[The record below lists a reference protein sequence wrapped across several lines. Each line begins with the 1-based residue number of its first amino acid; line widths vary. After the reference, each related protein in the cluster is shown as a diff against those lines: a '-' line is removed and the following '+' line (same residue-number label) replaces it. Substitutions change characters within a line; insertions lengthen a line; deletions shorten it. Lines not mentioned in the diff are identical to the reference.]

1 MKVVADAFSVF
12 IRGIMRD
19 SASLSNTV
27 ERPPSVLVRCYW
39 RSRCTQLDSLAHFS
53 HCGGERFDLLL
64 LLRNYRFLFPQPTL
78 LILYFPVL
86 FLGTP

>member
-27 ERPPSVLVRCYW
+27 EGPSVLVRCYW
-39 RSRCTQLDSLAHFS
+39 RSGCTQLDSLAHFS
-53 HCGGERFDLLL
+53 HCDSERFDLFL

-86 FLGTP
+86 FSGTP

>member
-27 ERPPSVLVRCYW
+27 ERPSVLVRYYW

-64 LLRNYRFLFPQPTL
+64 LLRNYRLLFPQPTL

>member
-27 ERPPSVLVRCYW
+27 ERPPLSP
-39 RSRCTQLDSLAHFS
+39 RS
-53 HCGGERFDLLL
+53 LLL
-64 LLRNYRFLFPQPTL
+64 AEQMHSARLARSLFAL
-78 LILYFPVL
+78 WR
-86 FLGTP
+86 